1 MLVNTVKKP
10 LLDGSRRGFILSGSI
25 RYPEQ
30 THSKVILSLS
40 KETLL
45 HFSELSL
52 LPFERTQYRQA
63 LCDLTKMKRLKMQGP
78 KSRVALSAY
87 PVIMSPP
94 QAERVEYPNNQK
106 LVGQNPLAVLPY
118 NIILE
123 KLLIERLIF

>member
-1 MLVNTVKKP
+1 
-10 LLDGSRRGFILSGSI
+10 
-25 RYPEQ
+25 
-30 THSKVILSLS
+30 
-40 KETLL
+40 
-45 HFSELSL
+45 
-52 LPFERTQYRQA
+52 
-63 LCDLTKMKRLKMQGP
+63 MQGP